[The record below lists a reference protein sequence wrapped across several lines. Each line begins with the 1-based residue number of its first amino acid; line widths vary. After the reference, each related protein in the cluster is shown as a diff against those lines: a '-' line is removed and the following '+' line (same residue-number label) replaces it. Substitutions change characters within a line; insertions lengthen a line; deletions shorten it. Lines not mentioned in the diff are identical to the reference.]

1 MPTVIIRHKVGD
13 FKTWIKGHHDR
24 KELFAPAVSSFKEFQ
39 DTDNPNSVAIVLEV
53 TDMDKLNEMMKD
65 PKVQKKKDEHTV
77 IDPLV
82 LSMPVGM

>member
-13 FKTWIKGHHDR
+13 FKTWLKGHGDR
-24 KELFAPAVSSFKEFQ
+24 KQLFAPAVSSFKEFQ

-65 PKVQKKKDEHTV
+65 PKIQKKKEEHTV

-82 LSMPVGM
+82 LSMPV

>member
-13 FKTWIKGHHDR
+13 FKTWLKGHGDR
-24 KELFAPAVSSFKEFQ
+24 KQLFAPVISSFKEFQ
-39 DTDNPNSVAIVLEV
+39 DTDNPNSVALVLEV

-65 PKVQKKKDEHTV
+65 PSVQKKKEEHTV

-82 LSMPVGM
+82 LSMPV

>member
-13 FKTWIKGHHDR
+13 FKTWLKGHDDR
-24 KELFAPAVSSFKEFQ
+24 KQLFAPVISSFKEFQ
-39 DTDNPNSVAIVLEV
+39 DTDNPNSVALVLEV

-65 PKVQKKKDEHTV
+65 PKVQKKKEEHTV

-82 LSMPVGM
+82 LSMPV